1 MTKPLVLLTVCMSAF
16 VVYSGIEK
24 WTKYQ
29 IGEKFNPAHT
39 LKADSSFQSRIVS
52 KRLVAPKGV
61 FTDIKLYY
69 SKTTNQLKTIE
80 FIGNTD
86 KGIDVIAEWVNR
98 ELKISLNK
106 GFPEGYYFFGDYSN
120 QRNYKLEIT
129 TDTIERIKGVKS
141 TVRRAHFYVSGIGIN

>member
-1 MTKPLVLLTVCMSAF
+1 MTKPLVLLTACMSAF

-39 LKADSSFQSRIVS
+39 LKTESSIQSRIVS
-52 KRLVAPKGV
+52 KRLIAPKGV

-80 FIGNTD
+80 FIGSTD
-86 KGIDVIAEWVNR
+86 KGVDVIAEWINR
-98 ELKISLNK
+98 ELNISLISNTNYS
-106 GFPEGYYFFGDYSN
+106 FLDYSN
-120 QRNYKLEIT
+120 RRNYKLEIT

-141 TVRRAHFYVSGIGIN
+141 TVSRAHFYVSGIGMN

>member
-1 MTKPLVLLTVCMSAF
+1 MTKPLVLLTACMSAF

-39 LKADSSFQSRIVS
+39 LKTESSIQSRIVS
-52 KRLVAPKGV
+52 KRLIAPKGV

-80 FIGNTD
+80 FIGSTD
-86 KGIDVIAEWVNR
+86 KGVDVIAEWINR
-98 ELKISLNK
+98 ELNISLISNTNYS
-106 GFPEGYYFFGDYSN
+106 FLDYSN
-120 QRNYKLEIT
+120 RRNYKLEIT

-141 TVRRAHFYVSGIGIN
+141 TVRRAHFYVSGIGMN

>member
-1 MTKPLVLLTVCMSAF
+1 MTKPLVLLTACMSAF

-39 LKADSSFQSRIVS
+39 LKTGSSIQSRIVT
-52 KRLVAPKGV
+52 KRLIAKKGV

-69 SKTTNQLKTIE
+69 SKTSNQLTTIE

-86 KGIDVIAEWVNR
+86 KGIDVVAEWINR
-98 ELKISLNK
+98 ELNISLNRVLATTD
-106 GFPEGYYFFGDYSN
+106 YIFFDYSN
-120 QRNYKLEIT
+120 RRNYKLEIT

-141 TVRRAHFYVSGIGIN
+141 TVRRAHFYVSGIGIK

>member
-1 MTKPLVLLTVCMSAF
+1 MTKPLVLLTACMTAF

-39 LKADSSFQSRIVS
+39 LKTESSIQSRIVT
-52 KRLVAPKGV
+52 KRLIAKKGV

-69 SKTTNQLKTIE
+69 SKTSNQLKTIE
-80 FIGNTD
+80 FVGNTD
-86 KGIDVIAEWVNR
+86 KGADIIAEWLNR
-98 ELKISLNK
+98 ELNISLSR
-106 GFPEGYYFFGDYSN
+106 GFLTSHYIFLDYSN
-120 QRNYKLEIT
+120 RRHYKLEIT
-129 TDTIERIKGVKS
+129 TDTIERIKGVKT